1 MSHVRFR
8 KEKRHGKEGERG
20 QRRQGFRERESPR
33 ERGKPSDGDAIGRTF
48 DGIRRTW
55 DAIGDD
61 AHEPASLAARRDDGV
76 FDRFFGR
83 WPATRQPIQPSERF
97 WDMGVE
103 EKDDEILVRAEA
115 PGFDPKDFDIH
126 VGRNALTIQ
135 AEHKEESG
143 KDEGNVQRWEQHS
156 FFRSIPLSTPVS
168 ADKVEAKYRNGIL
181 EVHLP
186 RTEMSPQKRIE
197 VES

>member
-1 MSHVRFR
+1 MYDSERR
-8 KEKRHGKEGERG
+8 SDMAKKEKEGNGGKGSGNEKAPANEGSQAMATRSGERSM
-20 QRRQGFRERESPR
+20 ESGG
-33 ERGKPSDGDAIGRTF
+33 RGMQSAMMPMNPLRWLHD
-48 DGIRRTW
+48 
-55 DAIGDD
+55 
-61 AHEPASLAARRDDGV
+61 EMDGV

-197 VES
+197 VKS